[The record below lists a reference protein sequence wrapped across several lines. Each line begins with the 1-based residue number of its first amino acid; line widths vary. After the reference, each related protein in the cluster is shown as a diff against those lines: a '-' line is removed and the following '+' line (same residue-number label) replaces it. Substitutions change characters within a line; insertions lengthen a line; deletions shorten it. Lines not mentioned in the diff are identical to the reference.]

1 MSNMKKGWKILEGI
15 AMADIAF
22 EAVGKDLSQ
31 LFEHAALAV
40 ESVMVDVKTVKPKRT
55 TTITLEKDS
64 IETLL
69 YAFLSELVYV
79 KDAEQMLFSEFK
91 IAVAKNKGWQLHA
104 HLKGDTI
111 NKRMKLGTDVKA
123 ITLHQFSVTQDKK
136 AWTARVVV
144 DV

>member
-1 MSNMKKGWKILEGI
+1 MKKGFRVLEGI
-15 AMADIAF
+15 AMADLAF
-22 EAVGKDLSQ
+22 EAVGKDLSE

-40 ESVMVDVKTVKPKRT
+40 ESAMVDVKTVKPKET

-64 IETLL
+64 VETLL
-69 YAFLSELVYV
+69 YEFLSELVYV

-91 IAVAKNKGWQLHA
+91 VSVAKNKGWQLHA

-111 NKRMKLGTDVKA
+111 NKKMKLGTDVKA

-136 AWTARVVV
+136 GWTARVVV